1 MKAWETKIFYAL
13 LGLVAAVLAALPFS
27 PPVQRMIMAKFHWRG
42 PSFAQ
47 WGLLQFV
54 PSMYNFSNEIW
65 VTREPVDLSKA
76 ADAPPASVLLYR
88 RVNHF
93 PLRMITFRPEVRE
106 SFAQSGQHF
115 NVVLQSRYQDAS
127 LISVYEMDSYPPA
140 LIFKNVP
147 TAP

>member
-1 MKAWETKIFYAL
+1 MKSWETKVFYVL
-13 LGLVAAVLAALPFS
+13 LGVVAAVLAALPFS
-27 PPVQRMIMAKFHWRG
+27 PPVQRMIMEKFHWRS

-47 WGLLQFV
+47 WVLLQFV

-65 VTREPVDLSKA
+65 VTQEPVDSVKA
-76 ADAPPASVLLYR
+76 GDAPPASALLYQ

-115 NVVLQSRYQDAS
+115 NVVLRSRYQDAS
-127 LISVYEMDSYPPA
+127 LVSVYEMDSYPPV
-140 LIFKNVP
+140 LIFKNVT

>member
-1 MKAWETKIFYAL
+1 MKSWETKVFYAL
-13 LGLVAAVLAALPFS
+13 LGVVAAVLAAVPFS
-27 PPVQRMIMAKFHWRG
+27 PAVQRMIMAKFHWRG

-47 WGLLQFV
+47 WALLQFV

-65 VTREPVDLSKA
+65 VTQDPVDVVTA
-76 ADAPPASVLLYR
+76 ADTPPASALLYQ

-115 NVVLQSRYQDAS
+115 NVVLRSRYRDTT

-147 TAP
+147 NAP